1 MGLKNYYI
9 AGNKSGLFGDAAVG
23 PQYFQPCEKCM
34 GLIDKFGGILKSRK
48 AKGESAEDKAQEKYL
63 DLVQKEPENAKAHL
77 KLAEIYQ
84 KKGEKQKAVEEYL
97 LAADIFAKNN
107 FFARAMAI
115 YKQVPKQDPSLDHV
129 YLKIADIYRKM
140 GFLGDALAQYRLL
153 VQYYDRVGMKDKAL
167 EVMSLMAEVD
177 SRKSPEQEKS
187 KGFKGEIRIP
197 TSESGTSDQTEA
209 GAEKFPGGKKKEVSF
224 DLGAELEAAG
234 PTEIQSVKEISTS
247 EKISGVDEIFKELKE
262 TSGPS
267 TVDPH
272 FNYNMG
278 VACRELG
285 RLDDAIE
292 QFQIALNQGQ
302 SPFEA
307 ANMLALCFK
316 EKGMW
321 DQARQA
327 FEKALKVPGVSQ
339 GERLRVKYELGLL
352 YKEQGKTEEALQI
365 LREISAVDRS
375 FQGAKNEIAKFKGH
389 PKDQGKSSRK

>member
-1 MGLKNYYI
+1 
-9 AGNKSGLFGDAAVG
+9 
-23 PQYFQPCEKCM
+23 M
-34 GLIDKFGGILKSRK
+34 GLIDKFGDILGSGKS
-48 AKGESAEDKAQEKYL
+48 KGGSPKGKAQERYL

-84 KKGEKQKAVEEYL
+84 KKGEKHKAVEEYL

-153 VQYYDRVGMKDKAL
+153 VQFYDRVGKKDKAL
-167 EVMSLMAEVD
+167 EIMSLMAEVD
-177 SRKSPEQEKS
+177 SRKSPEQEKI
-187 KGFKGEIRIP
+187 KGFKGDIRIP
-197 TSESGTSDQTEA
+197 TSESGTSDQSEA
-209 GAEKFPGGKKKEVSF
+209 GAEKSPGEKKKEFSF

-234 PTEIQSVKEISTS
+234 PTENHGVKEIFTS
-247 EKISGVDEIFKELKE
+247 EKVSGVEEIFKELKE

-292 QFQIALNQGQ
+292 QFQTALNRGQ

-307 ANMLALCFK
+307 ASMLGLCFK

-321 DQARQA
+321 DPARQA
-327 FEKALKVPGVSQ
+327 FEKALKVPAVSQ
-339 GERLRVKYELGLL
+339 EKRQQVKYELGLL
-352 YKEQGKTEEALQI
+352 YKEQGKTEEALEI
-365 LREISAVDRS
+365 LREISAGDRS

-389 PKDQGKSSRK
+389 LKDRMKSSRK